1 MVSIRTSVY
10 LKIHVTP
17 ASGEMVASGLC
28 GPPHTHTQVNSK
40 SLKRQLFP
48 AISHR
53 SSVRGGAWLLSIP
66 PSLGLWLDLVQ
77 GLVQVTRCATS
88 SGLCSAHSSPA
99 PLPCCY
105 QSRGA
110 AVEAA
115 HLGLSTCLSFSPLR
129 LVLPTAEGGFSDR
142 IESSPGLQR
151 EAEGLGI
158 LPTSSCSRGLPN
170 HTCRCPP

>member
-1 MVSIRTSVY
+1 
-10 LKIHVTP
+10 
-17 ASGEMVASGLC
+17 MVASGLC
-28 GPPHTHTQVNSK
+28 APPPPTQVNSK

-115 HLGLSTCLSFSPLR
+115 HLGVSTCLSFSPLR

-158 LPTSSCSRGLPN
+158 LPNSCSRGLPN
-170 HTCRCPP
+170 HTCQDPVAKDIT